1 MAVTPIAPRAAA
13 AAANAAAPVQSPCA
27 SRPRFA
33 EVLRELRP
41 AANGSP
47 SPASPLRSLEAVERA
62 QQRLDDILA
71 QARSGRTFTGGE
83 LLALQ
88 AEAHRF
94 SHTVEIASKVVEQ
107 GAQTVKQ
114 AVNTPV

>member
-1 MAVTPIAPRAAA
+1 MAVAPISPRVPAAVAGAPAVAPTSRATFSD
-13 AAANAAAPVQSPCA
+13 V
-27 SRPRFA
+27 F
-33 EVLRELRP
+33 RELRAP
-41 AANGSP
+41 GAGGAPSAAS
-47 SPASPLRSLEAVERA
+47 SPLRSLEALERA
-62 QQRLDDILA
+62 QGRLDEILA
-71 QARSGRTFTGGE
+71 QARSGRTFTGAE

-94 SHTVEIASKVVEQ
+94 SHTVELASKVVEQ

>member
-1 MAVTPIAPRAAA
+1 MAVTPVPPRAAA
-13 AAANAAAPVQSPCA
+13 AAASASAPASSPCA

-33 EVLRELRP
+33 EVFRELRP
-41 AANGSP
+41 PAAAP
-47 SPASPLRSLEAVERA
+47 LPTTPLRSLEAVERA
-62 QQRLDDILA
+62 QRRLDDILA

-114 AVNTPV
+114 TVNTPV

>member
-1 MAVTPIAPRAAA
+1 MTVAPITPRVPPAAA
-13 AAANAAAPVQSPCA
+13 GAPALAPA
-27 SRPRFA
+27 SRPTFSD
-33 EVLRELRP
+33 VFRELRAP
-41 AANGSP
+41 GAAGAP
-47 SPASPLRSLEAVERA
+47 SSAPSALRSLEAVERA
-62 QQRLDDILA
+62 QSRLDDILA
-71 QARSGRTFTGGE
+71 QARSGRTFTGAE

-94 SHTVEIASKVVEQ
+94 SHTVELASKVVEQ

>member
-1 MAVTPIAPRAAA
+1 MALAPIATRAAA
-13 AAANAAAPVQSPCA
+13 SASTTPACAPKT
-27 SRPRFA
+27 RFA
-33 EVLRELRP
+33 DLLRDGPPVSR
-41 AANGSP
+41 AGST
-47 SPASPLRSLEAVERA
+47 ATSPLRTLESVERA
-62 QQRLDDILA
+62 QRRLDDILA

-94 SHTVEIASKVVEQ
+94 SHTVEIASKIVEQ

>member
-1 MAVTPIAPRAAA
+1 
-13 AAANAAAPVQSPCA
+13 VQSPCS
-27 SRPRFA
+27 SRPRVADVF
-33 EVLRELRP
+33 RELRP
-41 AANGSP
+41 PAGS
-47 SPASPLRSLEAVERA
+47 SPPQAASPLRSLEAVERA
-62 QQRLDDILA
+62 QRRLDDILA

>member
-1 MAVTPIAPRAAA
+1 MPVTPIATRAAA
-13 AAANAAAPVQSPCA
+13 AAAGASAPAQSACA
-27 SRPRFA
+27 SGARFA
-33 EVLRELRP
+33 EVLRDLRP
-41 AANGSP
+41 AASGSP
-47 SPASPLRSLEAVERA
+47 GSASPLRSLEAVERA

>member
-1 MAVTPIAPRAAA
+1 MAVAPIAPGAAA
-13 AAANAAAPVQSPCA
+13 ASAPVQSPCGA
-27 SRPRFA
+27 RPRFA

-41 AANGSP
+41 AAGS
-47 SPASPLRSLEAVERA
+47 SPPPVTSPLRSLEAVERA
-62 QQRLDDILA
+62 QRRLDDILA

>member
-1 MAVTPIAPRAAA
+1 MTVAPITPRVPAAA
-13 AAANAAAPVQSPCA
+13 AGAPALAPA
-27 SRPRFA
+27 SRPTFSD
-33 EVLRELRP
+33 VFRELRAP
-41 AANGSP
+41 GATGAP
-47 SPASPLRSLEAVERA
+47 SPAPSALRSLEAVERA
-62 QQRLDDILA
+62 QSRLDDILA
-71 QARSGRTFTGGE
+71 QARSGRTFTGAE

-94 SHTVEIASKVVEQ
+94 SHTVELASKVVEQ

>member
-1 MAVTPIAPRAAA
+1 MAVAPIASRAVAT
-13 AAANAAAPVQSPCA
+13 APVQAPSA
-27 SRPRFA
+27 ARPSFA
-33 EVLRELRP
+33 AALRE
-41 AANGSP
+41 AST
-47 SPASPLRSLEAVERA
+47 SPATVSKAPSPLRSLEAIERA
-62 QQRLDDILA
+62 QRQLDHILE
-71 QARSGRTFTGGE
+71 QARAGKTFSGGE

-88 AEAHRF
+88 AQAHRF

>member
-1 MAVTPIAPRAAA
+1 MAVAPIIASRAAA
-13 AAANAAAPVQSPCA
+13 PSAPVQPSCG
-27 SRPRFA
+27 SRLRFA
-33 EVLRELRP
+33 DVFREMRP
-41 AANGSP
+41 QAAGSP
-47 SPASPLRSLEAVERA
+47 APASPLGSLEAVERA

>member
-1 MAVTPIAPRAAA
+1 MAVAPIPPRVPAAA
-13 AAANAAAPVQSPCA
+13 GAPSALAAD
-27 SRPRFA
+27 SRPRFS
-33 EVLRELRP
+33 EVFRELRAP
-41 AANGSP
+41 GTPGAP
-47 SPASPLRSLEAVERA
+47 SSAPSPLRSLEAVERA
-62 QQRLDDILA
+62 QSRLDEILA
-71 QARSGRTFTGGE
+71 QARSGRTFTGAE

-94 SHTVEIASKVVEQ
+94 SHTVELASKVVEQ